1 MVTIR
6 LTEDEHERLKARA
19 REAGVSVE
27 AYLRAAAEG
36 KTYQRVDIEA
46 ALVAHLRTDPTVE
59 ALVEDRVYPATVPEP
74 EPETPTFKRVPLYV
88 EQLKRAR
95 GGK

>member
-36 KTYQRVDIEA
+36 KAYQLVQASPYVVEA
-46 ALVAHLRTDPTVE
+46 IGVAHSPGPE
-59 ALVEDRVYPATVPEP
+59 RV
-74 EPETPTFKRVPLYV
+74 RPLTYA

-95 GGK
+95 GQT